1 MLLQGEIQ
9 TSTTEGRR
17 ERIERIL
24 KLLKKRPMLNA
35 HEIAKQTNLLTEIT
49 MDRLH
54 KYLSELTWADMLINV
69 NNRYTLGMEISMAPS
84 KTRVRERERERK
96 KYRERETKRKR
107 I

>member
-1 MLLQGEIQ
+1 M
-9 TSTTEGRR
+9 STTEGRR

-24 KLLKKRPMLNA
+24 KLLKKRPLLNA

-54 KYLSELTWADMLINV
+54 RYLSELTWADMLINV

-84 KTRVRERERERK
+84 KTRVREREREREKERK
-96 KYRERETKRKR
+96 KCREREIKRKR

>member
-1 MLLQGEIQ
+1 L
-9 TSTTEGRR
+9 STTEGRR

-24 KLLKKRPMLNA
+24 KLLKKRPLLNA

-54 KYLSELTWADMLINV
+54 KYLSELTWADMLINI
-69 NNRYTLGMEISMAPS
+69 NNRYTLGMEISLAPS

>member
-1 MLLQGEIQ
+1 M
-9 TSTTEGRR
+9 STTEGRR

-24 KLLKKRPMLNA
+24 KLLKKRPLLNA

-54 KYLSELTWADMLINV
+54 KYLSELTWADMLINI
-69 NNRYTLGMEISMAPS
+69 NNRYTLAMEISMAPS

>member
-1 MLLQGEIQ
+1 M
-9 TSTTEGRR
+9 STTEGRR

-24 KLLKKRPMLNA
+24 KLLKKRPLLNA

-54 KYLSELTWADMLINV
+54 KYLSELTWADMLINI
-69 NNRYTLGMEISMAPS
+69 NNRYTLGMEISLTPS
-84 KTRVRERERERK
+84 KTRVRERERERERERK

-107 I
+107 K

>member
-1 MLLQGEIQ
+1 L
-9 TSTTEGRR
+9 STTEGRR

-24 KLLKKRPMLNA
+24 KLLKKRPLLNA

-54 KYLSELTWADMLINV
+54 KYLSELTWADMLINI
-69 NNRYTLGMEISMAPS
+69 NNRYTLAMEISMAPS

>member
-1 MLLQGEIQ
+1 M
-9 TSTTEGRR
+9 STTEGRR

-24 KLLKKRPMLNA
+24 KLLKKRPLLNA

-69 NNRYTLGMEISMAPS
+69 NNRYTLGMEISLAPS

-96 KYRERETKRKR
+96 KCRERETKRKR
-107 I
+107 K

>member
-1 MLLQGEIQ
+1 M
-9 TSTTEGRR
+9 STTEGRR

-24 KLLKKRPMLNA
+24 KLLKKRPLLNA

-84 KTRVRERERERK
+84 KTRVREREREREKERK
-96 KYRERETKRKR
+96 KCRERETKRKR
-107 I
+107 K

>member
-1 MLLQGEIQ
+1 V
-9 TSTTEGRR
+9 STTEGRR

-24 KLLKKRPMLNA
+24 KLLKKRPLLNA

-69 NNRYTLGMEISMAPS
+69 NNRYTLSMEISLAPS

-107 I
+107 T

>member
-35 HEIAKQTNLLTEIT
+35 HEIAKETNLLTEIT

-54 KYLSELTWADMLINV
+54 KYLSELTWADMLIATNG
-69 NNRYTLGMEISMAPS
+69 RYHLFPGTPW

-96 KYRERETKRKR
+96 KYIERETKKGKK
-107 I
+107 